1 MFGYKDHIS
10 PICTIRARNEDKCRL
25 PSLGPLQVDPWPR
38 LPLDPRV
45 GRPQMPRAERGGRRL
60 RGTVAICRGPAGHM
74 LGLCT
79 LQQRPGGSWDGK
91 RGARLLPREAV
102 TGCGLAIFFVASTP
116 KSSRAPEGRTDAQVG
131 FAASAADCA
140 RAPASQNGCRKLR
153 RPRGENQVVTR
164 SRGHRRPSWLPV
176 YPEAPAKGAARLH
189 LGQVEGRRRKPWRPS
204 ARLALRSRND

>member
-1 MFGYKDHIS
+1 MS
-10 PICTIRARNEDKCRL
+10 PPFAQAAPGRPLAAT
-25 PSLGPLQVDPWPR
+25 PLGPQSRATPDAPRRAWRKETARHRGDLQGPSRPHARAVHASAEAWGLPGRKEGRAPPSQGGCDWVWAGDIFCRVDPQVFPR
-38 LPLDPRV
+38 T
-45 GRPQMPRAERGGRRL
+45 GG
-60 RGTVAICRGPAGHM
+60 
-74 LGLCT
+74 
-79 LQQRPGGSWDGK
+79 
-91 RGARLLPREAV
+91 E
-102 TGCGLAIFFVASTP
+102 
-116 KSSRAPEGRTDAQVG
+116 DAQVG

>member
-1 MFGYKDHIS
+1 MS
-10 PICTIRARNEDKCRL
+10 PPFARAAPGRPL
-25 PSLGPLQVDPWPR
+25 AATPLGPQSRATPDAPRRAWRKETARHRGDLQGPSRPHARAVHASAEAWG
-38 LPLDPRV
+38 LP
-45 GRPQMPRAERGGRRL
+45 GRKG
-60 RGTVAICRGPAGHM
+60 
-74 LGLCT
+74 
-79 LQQRPGGSWDGK
+79 
-91 RGARLLPREAV
+91 GARLLPREAV
-102 TGCGLAIFFVASTP
+102 TGCGLVIFFVASTP